1 MRKTKIICTIGPT
14 SNTKEMISK
23 LIDSGMNVAR
33 LNFSH
38 GTHESHLETINK
50 IKEARQEKRKPI
62 AILLDTKGP
71 EIRIG
76 KFENPKGVYL
86 KENDVVTLTNEE
98 IASTKERIS
107 ISYNDLYKDVMPGH
121 EILIDD
127 GRLKLEVDKISG
139 TDIICK
145 IITGGILTD
154 NKGVNIPH
162 IHINMPYL
170 SEKDKEDIVFGIKN
184 DIDFIAASFVRNI
197 QDVIDLK
204 SFLNKHN
211 ARHIKII
218 SKIEN
223 LEGIENI
230 NSILELSD
238 GIMIARGDMGVE
250 VEYEKIPG
258 IQKNFI
264 KKCQELGKIVIT
276 ATQMLESMTTNIIPT
291 RAEITDVANAVFD
304 GTSAVML
311 SGETASGKHPDLV
324 LRTMVKIINQ
334 AEEDNI
340 KYFDDIDYKNIHT
353 RTNAICDA
361 ACITA
366 RDINAKAIVAITK
379 SGETARLVSKYRPKE
394 IIIATTPYLYAYYQ
408 LALSWG
414 VYPILTPVQKT
425 ENGLING
432 AIESIK
438 EDGILKERDII
449 VLTAGLPLDISG
461 TTNLLKVLTI

>member
-1 MRKTKIICTIGPT
+1 MRKTKIICTIGPA

-23 LIDSGMNVAR
+23 LVDDGMNVAR

-38 GTHESHLETINK
+38 GTHESHLETINT
-50 IKEARQEKRKPI
+50 IKEVRKEKRKPI

-71 EIRIG
+71 EIRIK
-76 KFENPKGVYL
+76 KFENPKGIYL
-86 KENDVVTLTNEE
+86 NTDEEFILTTKDIEGTKKEV
-98 IASTKERIS
+98 S
-107 ISYNDLYKDVMPGH
+107 ITYKNLYKDVSVGQT
-121 EILIDD
+121 ILIDD
-127 GRLKLEVDKISG
+127 GRICLKIKEISNE
-139 TDIICK
+139 DIICK
-145 IITGGILTD
+145 VLTGGLLTD
-154 NKGVNIPH
+154 NKGVNVPH
-162 IHINMPYL
+162 VHIKMPYL
-170 SEKDKEDIVFGIKN
+170 SEKDKSDILFGIQN
-184 DIDFIAASFVRNI
+184 EVDFIAASFVRNK
-197 QDVIDLK
+197 QDIIDLRA
-204 SFLNKHN
+204 FLNRYECK
-211 ARHIKII
+211 HIKII

-230 NSILELSD
+230 DSILEMSD
-238 GIMIARGDMGVE
+238 GLMIARGDMGVE

-276 ATQMLESMTTNIIPT
+276 ATQMLESMTTSIMPT

-311 SGETASGKHPDLV
+311 SGETAAGKHPDLV
-324 LRTMVKIINQ
+324 LKTMVKIINQ

-366 RDINAKAIVAITK
+366 RDIKAKAIVAITK

-394 IIIATTPYLYAYYQ
+394 MIIATTPYYHSYYQ

-414 VYPILTPVQKT
+414 VLPVLTPVQKT

-438 EDGILKERDII
+438 EEGILKEMDTI